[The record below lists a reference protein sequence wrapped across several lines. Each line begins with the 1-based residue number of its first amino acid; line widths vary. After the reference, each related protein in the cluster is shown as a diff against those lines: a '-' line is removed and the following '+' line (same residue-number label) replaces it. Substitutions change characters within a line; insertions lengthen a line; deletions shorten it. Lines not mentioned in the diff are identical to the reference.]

1 MHAIGMFDGD
11 AIMIC
16 SSAITSL
23 ENTTKNIYLSG
34 TLLDEFTSTYY
45 NDKNNSFGNF
55 QNIYIVL
62 LTAFITH
69 KLLKNGTLTCTSQI
83 TKIIKIWVFIYLL
96 KGSNYL

>member
-34 TLLDEFTSTYY
+34 TLLDEFTSIYY
-45 NDKNNSFGNF
+45 NDKNDTFGMLF
-55 QNIYIVL
+55 QQHKAIAVNNIYRPSIVE
-62 LTAFITH
+62 
-69 KLLKNGTLTCTSQI
+69 
-83 TKIIKIWVFIYLL
+83 
-96 KGSNYL
+96 